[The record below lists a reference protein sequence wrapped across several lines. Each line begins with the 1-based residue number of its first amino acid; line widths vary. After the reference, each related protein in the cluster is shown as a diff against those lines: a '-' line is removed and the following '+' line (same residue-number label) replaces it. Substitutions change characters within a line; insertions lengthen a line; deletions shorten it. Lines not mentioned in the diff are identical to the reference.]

1 MNYRMVFYIIGQMM
15 KVEGLLMLMP
25 LIASIIYNESVLPFI
40 IPIAVLL
47 GVGLCLTLRPPKN
60 KALRSKD
67 GFACVGLCWIV
78 LALFG
83 ALPFVI
89 SGSTPTFTD
98 ALFESVSGFTTTGAS
113 VIADV
118 EVLDKGIL
126 FWRSLTHWLGG
137 MGVLVFVLA
146 VLPKADAKSGRLMHL
161 MRAEVP
167 GPTVGKI
174 SPKISQTARV
184 MYGIYVALTLIEVV
198 FLLFGGMSFFDAL
211 LHSFGTAGT
220 GGFGLKNASI
230 GAYNSAYIE
239 YVIGTFML
247 LFGINFNL
255 FYLILIGH
263 FLKAIK
269 SEELWC
275 YLLIIVAAV
284 TTITLN
290 IMPLYQGGEESFR
303 KAFFQVAAII
313 STTGYS
319 SADFGQWPML
329 SQAIL
334 VLLMFFG
341 GCAGSTAGGMKV
353 GRIILLIKNAFRE
366 VKYIHHP
373 RTVVSVKVDGKA
385 VEDDTIRGCTSY
397 LVVFLCILTVST
409 IGVVALNG
417 CDLVTSFTSVVACLN
432 NIGPGLSEVGP
443 AANFG
448 FLNMPTKWLLS
459 FDMLAGRLELF
470 PILMLF
476 SRSTW
481 KK

>member
-1 MNYRMVFYIIGQMM
+1 MNYRMVIYIIGQMM
-15 KVEGLLMLMP
+15 KVEGLLMFMP
-25 LIASIIYNESVLPFI
+25 LITAIIYNESVLPFV

-47 GVGLCLTLRPPKN
+47 GVGLAVTVKPPKN
-60 KALRSKD
+60 KALRARE

-78 LALFG
+78 LSVFG

-89 SGSTPTFTD
+89 SGSTVTFTD

-113 VIADV
+113 VISDV

-126 FWRSLTHWLGG
+126 FWRSLTHWIGG

-167 GPTVGKI
+167 GPTVGKL
-174 SPKISQTARV
+174 SPKITQTARV
-184 MYGIYVALTLIEVV
+184 MYAIYVVLTLIEVV
-198 FLLFGGMSFFDAL
+198 FLLFGGMSLFDAL
-211 LHSFGTAGT
+211 IHSFGTAGT
-220 GGFGLKNASI
+220 GGFSIKNASV

-239 YVIGTFML
+239 YVIGAFML
-247 LFGINFNL
+247 LFGMNFNL

-263 FLKAIK
+263 FLKALK
-269 SEELWC
+269 SEELWS
-275 YLLIIVAAV
+275 YLIIITVAV
-284 TTITLN
+284 TTITFN

-303 KAFFQVAAII
+303 MAFFQVASII

-319 SADFGQWPML
+319 TTDFGSWPML

-334 VLLMFFG
+334 VILMFFG
-341 GCAGSTAGGMKV
+341 GCAGSTAGGVKV
-353 GRIILLIKNAFRE
+353 GRAILLVKNAARE
-366 VKYIHHP
+366 IRYILHP
-373 RTVVSVKVDGKA
+373 RTVASVKIDGKA
-385 VEDDTIRGCTSY
+385 VDNETIRGSTSY
-397 LVVFLCILTVST
+397 LIVYLCIFVLSI
-409 IGVVALNG
+409 IGIIALNG
-417 CDLVTSFTSVVACLN
+417 CDLVTGFTSVASCLN
-432 NIGPGLSEVGP
+432 NIGPGLAEVGP
-443 AANFG
+443 TSNFG
-448 FLNMPTKWLLS
+448 ILSGLSKWILS

>member
-1 MNYRMVFYIIGQMM
+1 MNYRMVLYIIGQMM
-15 KVEGLLMLMP
+15 KVEGLLMFMP
-25 LIASIIYNESVLPFI
+25 LIIAIMYNESVLPFV
-40 IPIAVLL
+40 IPIALLL
-47 GVGLCLTLRPPKN
+47 GVGLSLTVRPPKN
-60 KALRSKD
+60 KVLRSKD
-67 GFACVGLCWIV
+67 GFACVGLCWVV

-89 SGSTPTFTD
+89 SGSTATFTD

-126 FWRSLTHWLGG
+126 FWRSLTHWVGG

-146 VLPKADAKSGRLMHL
+146 VLPRSDAKSGRLMHL

-174 SPKISQTARV
+174 APKISRTARV
-184 MYGIYVALTLIEVV
+184 MYAIYVVLTIIEVV

-211 LHSFGTAGT
+211 IHSFGTAGT
-220 GGFGLKNASI
+220 GGFSIKNASI

-239 YVIGTFML
+239 YVIGAFML

-263 FLKAIK
+263 FLRAIK
-269 SEELWC
+269 SEELWS
-275 YLLIIVAAV
+275 YFIIITVAV
-284 TTITLN
+284 TTITFN

-303 KAFFQVAAII
+303 MAFFQVASII

-319 SADFGQWPML
+319 TTDFGSWPML

-334 VLLMFFG
+334 VILMFFG
-341 GCAGSTAGGMKV
+341 GCAGSTAGGMKI
-353 GRIILLIKNAFRE
+353 GRVILLVKNAARE
-366 VKYIHHP
+366 IRYILHP
-373 RTVVSVKVDGKA
+373 RTVVSVKIDGKA
-385 VEDDTIRGCTSY
+385 VDNETIRGSTSY
-397 LVVFLCILTVST
+397 LIVYLCIFVLSI
-409 IGVVALNG
+409 IGIIALNG
-417 CDLVTSFTSVVACLN
+417 CDLVTGFTSVASCLN
-432 NIGPGLSEVGP
+432 NIGPGLAEVGP
-443 AANFG
+443 MSNFG
-448 FLNMPTKWLLS
+448 NLSGLSKWILS
-459 FDMLAGRLELF
+459 FNMLAGRLELF